1 MNQQLSIKIQGQ
13 PVPFF
18 VQKTTSEARKRINK
32 RKFIKRSIIILG
44 VGIVIL
50 YLIDGGTGIITAGV
64 VEVVKWAH
72 RNRDAVDGFLQIASK
87 KPF

>member
-1 MNQQLSIKIQGQ
+1 MNQQLCVKIQGQ
-13 PVPFF
+13 PIPFV
-18 VQKTTSEARKRINK
+18 VQKKTSEARKQISK
-32 RKFIKRSIIILG
+32 RKFIKRSILILG
-44 VGIVIL
+44 IGIVVL

-72 RNRDAVDGFLQIASK
+72 RNRETVDGFLQIASK